1 MRFAKRRRGT
11 QADALTQTDC
21 QTVSSIKTSEVARI
35 VAGVVALKETQR
47 DYANGNNGTFF
58 FFGSAARGNLR
69 YDSDIDVLVDFPD
82 GRISEAWRF
91 FEDACRK
98 EGLTPDVRPKNLC
111 PPKFLEKAL
120 VGAVEL
126 SGER

>member
-1 MRFAKRRRGT
+1 M
-11 QADALTQTDC
+11 QTDW

-35 VAGVVALKETQR
+35 AAGVVALKETLR
-47 DYANGNNGTFF
+47 EYAKGNNGTFF
-58 FFGSAARGNLR
+58 IFGSAARGNLR

-91 FEDACRK
+91 CEDACRK
-98 EGLTPDVRPKNLC
+98 EGLTPDVRPKNFC
-111 PPKFLEKAL
+111 SPKFLEKAL

-126 SGER
+126 SSER